1 MVDSLGIPGWDK
13 VDRLVTAL
21 LDLKGMSVSAS
32 QAETIKKLFGDLDEF
47 DVRPLVFNPRKPK
60 VTRPGRFGKKRF
72 HHSGHATVDMVKK

>member
-32 QAETIKKLFGDLDEF
+32 QAETIKKLFALMSLTYDHWSSI
-47 DVRPLVFNPRKPK
+47 
-60 VTRPGRFGKKRF
+60 PGSLR
-72 HHSGHATVDMVKK
+72 